1 MTARKA
7 REEKL
12 RASLR
17 RVWTLVVREV
27 RATLRDPFTV
37 VTLVAVPI
45 VALLAFSTVLS
56 TEVQSMRLGVH
67 DESRSQAS
75 RRLVADLAA
84 VGAFEPIAYPTA
96 AALEAALVAGELG
109 VGLVIPPDFEAALR
123 SRDREIEPP
132 VLQVWYDGAET
143 ILAGNAQ
150 AFLTSIAAASGARV
164 AARAVDAG
172 ADRNPAGAPGTHVVV
187 RALFNPRL
195 EGVPFM
201 VAGTFGFVLS
211 FLTVLIT
218 AVSIVNE
225 RIQGTFDQLQL
236 TPASSLEILL
246 GKLLPMGA
254 VFSIDMVLMVLVGGF
269 AFGVWPAGSFVFF
282 LAVSVFYVVTSLSMG
297 LIFSATSA
305 TAAEAVQK
313 TVLFSIPLVQLSG
326 FAFPIRNMPMPVQ
339 WLSELF
345 PATHYI
351 RVTRGI
357 YLRGEGPLELWSEL
371 LFLAAFGV
379 VLLGVALRSLE
390 RRV

>member
-1 MTARKA
+1 VR
-7 REEKL
+7 
-12 RASLR
+12 
-17 RVWTLVVREV
+17 TLVVREV
-27 RATLRDPFTV
+27 RATLRDPFTL

-45 VALLAFSTVLS
+45 LALLAFSTVLS
-56 TEVQSMRLGVH
+56 TEVRSMRLGVH
-67 DESRSQAS
+67 DESRSPAS

-84 VGAFEPIAYPTA
+84 VGAFEPIAYRTA
-96 AALEAALVAGELG
+96 SALEAALVAGELG
-109 VGLVIPPDFEAALR
+109 VGLVIPPDFQNELR
-123 SRDREIEPP
+123 SRDREVEPP
-132 VLQVWYDGAET
+132 ALQVWYDGAET

-164 AARAVDAG
+164 AARAVDR
-172 ADRNPAGAPGTHVVV
+172 DPAGAPGSGTAVVV

-236 TPASSLEILL
+236 TPATSLEILL

-254 VFSIDMVLMVLVGGF
+254 VFSLDMVLMVVVGGLV
-269 AFGVWPAGSFVFF
+269 FGVWPAGSFLFF

-339 WLSELF
+339 WLAELF

-357 YLRGEGPLELWSEL
+357 YLRGEGPVELWGEL
-371 LFLAAFGV
+371 LILLVFGA